1 LATRFKGPV
10 KNKDMADVGSNT
22 DARRW
27 FSNLPIGQDPD
38 YITYMNDFLVEQ
50 DYAAADWVITTTEA
64 GAGNATEALAGD
76 ELNGALLI
84 TNDDA
89 DNDLD
94 SLQHTQEVWKMASG
108 KRLWFKTRVK
118 INDADQVDEF
128 IGLCV
133 TDTTPLVAT
142 DRAGFGIADGD
153 ASINV
158 LSEKDSTETSTDSG
172 VDAADATYVELAMYW
187 DGISKLM
194 YFIDGNLVATHTTNV
209 PNDENLCITFHHQ
222 NGEAAA
228 QTLHI
233 DYVYVCME
241 R

>member
-1 LATRFKGPV
+1 MTSRQTGPLL
-10 KNKDMADVGSNT
+10 NSEKDRGN
-22 DARRW
+22 RQW
-27 FSNLPIGQDPD
+27 FSNLPMQPGPD
-38 YITYMNDFLVEQ
+38 YVTYFNDFLVEQ

-94 SLQHTQEVWKMASG
+94 SLQHTQEVWKLASG
-108 KRLWFKTRVK
+108 KRLWMELKLKV
-118 INDADQVDEF
+118 NDADQVDEF
-128 IGLCV
+128 WGLCV

-142 DRAGFGIADGD
+142 DRIGFQITDGD
-153 ASINV
+153 ASIDAI
-158 LSEKDSTETSTDSG
+158 SEKDSTETNTDTG
-172 VDAADATYVELAMYW
+172 ADAADDTYVTLGIHW
-187 DGISKLM
+187 DGQSKAEFYVNRALK
-194 YFIDGNLVATHTTNV
+194 ATHTTNI
-209 PNDENLCITFHHQ
+209 PDDENLCVTLHHQ

-228 QTLHI
+228 QTLTV
-233 DYVYVCME
+233 DYIYVCQE